1 MGLLIM
7 TVIITVICYIIFDI
21 VDEKSEEVGMVFAS
35 LIICGF
41 ISIGVFLMIAGAAG
55 LNNKSARERYQTTYN
70 NLIARME
77 RCDPSDTMLW
87 HDVQEYN
94 EKVANKK
101 HWRNSFWT
109 NIYNEKC
116 VLEFETINITKEN

>member
-7 TVIITVICYIIFDI
+7 AVIITVICYIIFDI

-35 LIICGF
+35 LTICGL
-41 ISIGVFLMIAGAAG
+41 ISIGIFLMIAGAAG
-55 LNNKSARERYQTTYN
+55 LKNKSARERYQTTYN
-70 NLIARME
+70 NLIARIE
-77 RCDPSDTMLW
+77 KSDPSDAMLL

-94 EKVANKK
+94 EKIVNKK

-116 VLEFETINITKEN
+116 VLEFETIDISE